1 MDMHRDIPG
10 VVHHAPVVDWS
21 YISNHA
27 RRRAVGSIA
36 CKSQRSSN
44 HANMHQHHHITGTP
58 RTQINESRTPAP
70 RQRRTI
76 SISHTHTQKHTSL
89 WLESRSCCCR
99 GRRCCCPAPTLR
111 DSSLRA
117 AARRPPS
124 LPLCAP
130 PVVTRENPR
139 CSPVTRPRP
148 SWPIPVSP
156 LISGRSPPPR
166 QRAAA
171 SEPARCLMIGKV
183 CRRLPVHCPHTN
195 IGWRVGELREGIS
208 ERTWG
213 AAQRAPLS
221 QEPYHRRLGGW
232 ARDSHD
238 SKGPRLYHVQI

>member
-70 RQRRTI
+70 RQRCT
-76 SISHTHTQKHTSL
+76 ISHTHTQKHTSL

-111 DSSLRA
+111 GSSLRA

-130 PVVTRENPR
+130 PVVTRESSR
-139 CSPVTRPRP
+139 CSPVTRP

-156 LISGRSPPPR
+156 LRSGRSPPP
-166 QRAAA
+166 QRSAAGA

-183 CRRLPVHCPHTN
+183 CRRLPVHCPHTKHRMESRRIERGN
-195 IGWRVGELREGIS
+195 HREDMGCGSRGPAQSRALPPPVG
-208 ERTWG
+208 
-213 AAQRAPLS
+213 RAGQGL
-221 QEPYHRRLGGW
+221 
-232 ARDSHD
+232 
-238 SKGPRLYHVQI
+238 PR